1 MVPNGGE
8 VVLDNKYNDIDN
20 AAKDLAS
27 MHVSYLNNA
36 HDLAVINKWKKQT
49 YTDPMVILY
58 TMACPHTIM

>member
-36 HDLAVINKWKKQT
+36 HDLAVINKWKNKLT
-49 YTDPMVILY
+49 LTPTVILY